1 MKRTELKQLIKET
14 VKSNLIEEAIQY
26 NNLKNSIKNLVVEM
40 LNEVDWEKFADVS
53 KVCLSAEEVA
63 SRLNAELERLKVPSS
78 KRPAADID
86 FPKISKG
93 NIPVDEQG
101 IINVEQFK
109 TAIMQLPATIFD
121 EGLKSKH
128 TIDEDVYTVNT
139 GIPALRA
146 VLWDEQNNKFFI
158 INTCPGAGKCI
169 KNCYAMQ
176 GFYIMNDGKNM
187 KLINRL
193 QLMMNHP
200 DIYENKAYNELEL
213 YAFKANRENKK
224 LEIRWNDAGD
234 IFSKVYF
241 DIIVS
246 VTNRLKSRGYNV
258 ESYAYTKV
266 GAYMQ
271 LGQEH
276 GVVMSF
282 STGAT
287 TKQKEKVDM
296 STSKLSETVPYDLF
310 KDLFERQLTKDGK
323 PSPHFAKDD
332 KGKTKFKN
340 DIAGRIELKNRI
352 YQFYKDKEGFQNL
365 TVESLKFT
373 DELPSIMGNQYE
385 YNAIILP
392 AGDSDRPA
400 QRKDVRIT
408 FLCEH

>member
-1 MKRTELKQLIKET
+1 MKRIELKQLIKET
-14 VKSNLIEEAIQY
+14 IKSNIVEEAIQY
-26 NNLKNSIKNLVVEM
+26 NNLKRSIKNLVIEM
-40 LNEVDWEKFADVS
+40 LNEVDWEKFYDVS

-63 SRLNAELERLKVPSS
+63 NRLNAELERLKIPSS
-78 KRPAADID
+78 KRPSADIE

-93 NIPVDEQG
+93 NIPTDEQG
-101 IINVEQFK
+101 RINIEHFK
-109 TAIMQLPATIFD
+109 TEIMQLPATIFD
-121 EGLKSKH
+121 EGLKSLH

-200 DIYENKAYNELEL
+200 EVYENKAYNELEL
-213 YAFKANRENKK
+213 FAFKANRENKK

-234 IFSKVYF
+234 IFSIVYF
-241 DIIVS
+241 NIIVS
-246 VTNRLKSRGYNV
+246 VTNKLKLKGYNV

-266 GAYMQ
+266 GEYMK
-271 LGQEH
+271 LGEEH
-276 GVVMSF
+276 GIIMSY
-282 STGAT
+282 STGAAF
-287 TKQKEKVDM
+287 KEKEKVDM
-296 STSKLSETVPYDLF
+296 SISKLSETVPYDLF

-323 PSPHFAKDD
+323 PSPHFSKDE

-340 DIAGRIELKNRI
+340 DIAGRIELKKRI
-352 YQFYKDKEGFQNL
+352 YYYYKDKEGFENL
-365 TVESLKFT
+365 SIESLKFT
-373 DELPSIMGNQYE
+373 DELPKIIGDKHE
-385 YNAIILP
+385 YNAIVLP
-392 AGDSDRPA
+392 GGDSDRPA
-400 QRKDVRIT
+400 QRTDVRIT